1 MLGQPASADRADV
14 DPCRR
19 GTAWK
24 NDSGG
29 ERNEDQPND

>member
-1 MLGQPASADRADV
+1 MFGQPASADRADV

-19 GTAWK
+19 GIVPQS
-24 NDSGG
+24 DSGG